1 VWSIVSLV
9 DLVSAGLASAHT
21 KTTNSI
27 GVWSSFGS
35 TTSQRWRFINESPP
49 CPQFDSKE
57 MTMTPTEW
65 LLYITTLVVV
75 IALGVWFYRLT
86 H

>member
-1 VWSIVSLV
+1 VS
-9 DLVSAGLASAHT
+9 T
-21 KTTNSI
+21 
-27 GVWSSFGS
+27 
-35 TTSQRWRFINESPP
+35 P

-65 LLYITTLVVV
+65 LILTITTFVVV